1 MARTQ
6 GGKTVIGRGQKKNP
20 KTATTFLPPL
30 KSKCPCFALHFGGPR
45 DQKRTGRVRLRCCR
59 GRRRKGSRASG
70 FHVGK
75 TGESQGAEKS
85 RTQGH
90 TRSQQIPAGRPGTRG
105 RRGGPVS
112 SPLLGGLLAG
122 AQVACCHLGEQ
133 PFQGNLSGREGE
145 GHRVFLR
152 LLFHNDRLQ
161 VNIPKGP
168 FWVAKLW
175 SPLAGKR
182 PHVYFGVHATSL
194 LNADNRSPQRPKE
207 AGFVTN
213 VLHGRNRD
221 PES

>member
-1 MARTQ
+1 M
-6 GGKTVIGRGQKKNP
+6 
-20 KTATTFLPPL
+20 
-30 KSKCPCFALHFGGPR
+30 
-45 DQKRTGRVRLRCCR
+45 
-59 GRRRKGSRASG
+59 
-70 FHVGK
+70 
-75 TGESQGAEKS
+75 
-85 RTQGH
+85 
-90 TRSQQIPAGRPGTRG
+90 
-105 RRGGPVS
+105 S

-133 PFQGNLSGREGE
+133 PFQGDLSGREGE

-207 AGFVTN
+207 AGFLTN